1 MNDDFYAAFEEKF
14 RGPRSLIKSRL
25 RAYLPFVEPLAGFYR
40 GQSIVDLGC
49 GRGEWLELMEA
60 SGFKSHGVDL
70 DAGMLK
76 SCRELGLSVE
86 QRDAVAFITSL
97 KSESQVVVSAFHF
110 VEHISFSD
118 LRTVVAE
125 ASRVLLPGGL
135 LIMETPNPE
144 NVMVATQNFYLDPT
158 HERPI
163 PPQLLSF
170 IPEYYGFARIKILR
184 LHEPDALHGDVD
196 LGIHDVLGGVSP
208 DYAVIAQKSSDEDL
222 WSKTGRALARDIGFD
237 LGTLAGRY
245 DGQILAKTQQAE
257 VKAQEAETHALQAEV
272 KAQEAET
279 HALQAEVKAQEAETH
294 ALQAEVKAQEAET
307 HALQAENALSVIYSS
322 HSWRITAPLRWF
334 GVQLRH
340 MRHPVRPLRT
350 ACKAQGF
357 RLQLRLITF
366 FNRRPTLRRR
376 VARIARKL
384 GIYNKMR
391 NYYFRAQIRQ
401 SRQPQV
407 FDYSA
412 NDAEG
417 LTPRARKIYND
428 LLTAIENREAEF

>member
-60 SGFKSHGVDL
+60 SGFKPHGVDL

-257 VKAQEAETHALQAEV
+257 VKAQEAETHALQAE
-272 KAQEAET
+272 
-279 HALQAEVKAQEAETH
+279 
-294 ALQAEVKAQEAET
+294 
-307 HALQAENALSVIYSS
+307 NALSVIYSS